1 MLPKVFVITVCRNA
15 VALIGDTMR
24 SVLAQDYPNLE
35 YIVIDGA
42 STDGTQQIIEGY
54 KASLDACFS
63 SQIEDNSC
71 AFLPH
76 QGGPRGSF
84 TFISEPDKGIYD
96 AMNKGLRMVAEESS
110 ALSGD
115 KGGSWVNFM
124 NAGDAFASN
133 HVLSDIFGEGGKL
146 SSLPITHYS
155 SLRVIGGNT
164 LNVYADGRVEE
175 HHAESASVIPDRLP
189 FSHQACFVK
198 VEESLQFDLSF
209 RFSADYKMLHDIYC
223 QYGDSAFLILDLP
236 IARYR
241 QEDSLTMNPKHQHK
255 IKGEYLHIQSSH
267 RTWRWWKE
275 YLKWRLL

>member
-24 SVLAQDYPNLE
+24 SVMAQDYPNLE
-35 YIVIDGA
+35 YIIIDGA
-42 STDGTQQIIEGY
+42 STDGTLEVVKGIAATSALSEP
-54 KASLDACFS
+54 SLLS
-63 SQIEDNSC
+63 KLSKHSK
-71 AFLPH
+71 L
-76 QGGPRGSF
+76 SF
-84 TFISEPDKGIYD
+84 FSEPDKGIYD

-110 ALSGD
+110 LLSGD
-115 KGGSWVNFM
+115 KRGNWVNFM
-124 NAGDAFASN
+124 NAGDSFASN

-146 SSLPITHYS
+146 SSLPNAHYS

-164 LNVYADGRVEE
+164 LNVYADGHVEE
-175 HHAESASVIPDRLP
+175 HHAEPASVIPERLP

-198 VEESLQFDLSF
+198 VEDSVQFDLSF
-209 RFSADYKMLHDIYC
+209 RFSADYKMLYDTYC
-223 QYGDSAFLILDLP
+223 QHGESAFLILDLP
-236 IARYR
+236 VARYR
-241 QEDSLTMNPKHQHK
+241 QEDSLTMNPKHQHA

>member
-1 MLPKVFVITVCRNA
+1 MLPKVIVITVCRNA

-24 SVLAQDYPNLE
+24 SVLSQDYPNLE

-42 STDGTQQIIEGY
+42 STDGTLEVIKGI
-54 KASLDACFS
+54 AATFSLS
-63 SQIEDNSC
+63 NTSKHSQ
-71 AFLPH
+71 L
-76 QGGPRGSF
+76 
-84 TFISEPDKGIYD
+84 TFISEPDDGIYD
-96 AMNKGLRMVAEESS
+96 AMNKGFRMVAERSS
-110 ALSGD
+110 ILSGD
-115 KGGSWVNFM
+115 TRGVWVNFM
-124 NAGDAFASN
+124 NAGDAFASD

-146 SSLPITHYS
+146 SSLPYTLSS

-164 LNVYADGRVEE
+164 LNVYADGHIVV
-175 HHAESASVIPDRLP
+175 HHAEPASVIPERLP

-198 VEESLQFDLSF
+198 VEDSVQFDLSF
-209 RFSADYKMLHDIYC
+209 RFSADYKMLHEIYC
-223 QYGDSAFLILDLP
+223 QHGESAFLILDLP
-236 IARYR
+236 VARYR